1 MVAVS
6 ESRKRARVWTA
17 AELLAMPDELDQR
30 YELVHGRLMRMS
42 PTGGAHGRRSFDLA
56 AALGA
61 YAERHDLGVVLG
73 AETGFNLT
81 RPGERRE
88 TVLAPDIAFVR
99 AENAPLTET
108 DDFPRLTPDLV
119 GEVASPSDSRKRMA
133 IKAQRWLE
141 RGVRLVWVVWPRR
154 REIDVWEP
162 GAAAPRTLTA
172 ADTLNGGSVVPGF
185 GIPVARVCPERPRRR
200 IRSTQ

>member
-6 ESRKRARVWTA
+6 EPGERVRVWTA
-17 AELLAMPDELDQR
+17 AELLALPDELDHR
-30 YELVHGRLMRMS
+30 YELVYGRLMKMS

-61 YAERHDLGVVLG
+61 YVGSRDLGVVLG
-73 AETGFNLT
+73 AETDFNLT

-99 AENAPLTET
+99 AENAALTET

-119 GEVASPSDSRKRMA
+119 GEVASPSDSRRRMV

-141 RGVRLVWVVWPRR
+141 RGARLVWVVWPRR
-154 REIDVWEP
+154 RAIDVWEP
-162 GAAAPRTLTA
+162 GAVVPRTLTA
-172 ADTLNGGSVVPGF
+172 ADTLDGGSVVPGF

-200 IRSTQ
+200 IRSAQ